1 MRTPTAGE
9 MRRRLQHWINL
20 LSLKEIG
27 IGASL
32 WYPLQWIC
40 PD

>member
-1 MRTPTAGE
+1 MCNVACKIG
-9 MRRRLQHWINL
+9 RLQHWINL

-27 IGASL
+27 IGTGL